1 MEAANGVLGR
11 LTGMVVARLTA
22 EANRWV
28 VDLLD
33 VQPDDR
39 VVDVGCGPG
48 VAVAAA
54 AARARH
60 GTVAGVDGSAEMV
73 RQARRRN
80 RAAIGRGRVSIHH
93 ADAARLPF
101 ADAHFTKAATVNSL
115 QFWPAPA
122 AGLQDLHRVL
132 APGGRAAVVLMAR
145 TDDAGSSARAPEWIA
160 DIGQTMEAVGFG
172 TAGYEHRAFGGV
184 EHWAVLARR

>member
-1 MEAANGVLGR
+1 MEDATGVLGR

-28 VDLLD
+28 VELLEI
-33 VQPDDR
+33 QPDDR
-39 VVDVGCGPG
+39 VLDVGCGPG

-54 AARARH
+54 AAHARH

-80 RAAIGRGRVSIHH
+80 RVAIRLGRVSIHH
-93 ADAARLPF
+93 ADAAALPF
-101 ADAHFTKAATVNSL
+101 GDAHFAKAATVNSL
-115 QFWPAPA
+115 QFWPSPA

-145 TDDAGSSARAPEWIA
+145 TEDDAGSRSAPDWIV
-160 DIGQTMEAVGFG
+160 DVGQTMEAVGFG
-172 TAGYEHRAFGGV
+172 GTDYQHRAFGGV